1 MSCLSGPQPTVDP
14 QWILKDPQLGAYN
27 LAGELKKGSHVEFS
41 GAHLHPSP
49 NQCFV

>member
-1 MSCLSGPQPTVDP
+1 MSCLSGPQPRVC
-14 QWILKDPQLGAYN
+14 QILKDPQLGAYN
-27 LAGELKKGSHVEFS
+27 LAGELKKGSYVEFS